1 MNEDKCPNCHDWI
14 RDCICEEDDDLYVF
28 FWEAVEED
36 DIL

>member
-14 RDCICEEDDDLYVF
+14 RDCICEEDDDLYV
-28 FWEAVEED
+28 WEAVEED

>member
-14 RDCICEEDDDLYVF
+14 RDCICEEDDSYV
-28 FWEAVEED
+28 WEAVEED